1 MNGYEIKY
9 EVESFE
15 IVGDFIL
22 KVKFEDGTSQT
33 IDFWPVLGG
42 AMFEPL
48 RDLEFFNR
56 VYISEGIRTL
66 AWPNGADFNPNDL
79 HDWPEHKEAWI
90 QTAKRWEQQYR
101 KRLQIK
107 TLTNRERAALLV
119 ALKYYEQVLVKGS
132 SPGDMDIEKTDP
144 AINEFK
150 PLNAAEVKKLRRTI
164 KDVTI
169 SLSSTRKTAKMS
181 KKLKGMVGRL
191 K

>member
-15 IVGDFIL
+15 IEGPYVL
-22 KVKFEDGTSQT
+22 KVNFDDGASQI

-48 RDLEFFNR
+48 RDVEFFNR

-66 AWPNGADFNPNDL
+66 TWPNGADFNPNDL
-79 HDWPEHKEAWI
+79 HDWPEHKEAWM

-101 KRLQIK
+101 KRRQTKI
-107 TLTNRERAALLV
+107 LTKRERAAILA
-119 ALKYYEQVLVKGS
+119 ALKYYQQAFAKGS
-132 SPGDMDIEKTDP
+132 PPGDMDIEKSDS
-144 AINEFK
+144 AIGEFA
-150 PLNAAEVKKLRRTI
+150 PLSAGEVTKLWKAI
-164 KDVTI
+164 KDATV
-169 SLSSTRKTAKMS
+169 SLSSTREIVKRS
-181 KKLKGMVGRL
+181 KKSKGMVERL